1 VKRGVG
7 PNLVSDP
14 YLSKNLKSAELIP
27 TSSGNGGADELRTG
41 KVHIWATGASIAS
54 RLIDRVPEAKA
65 LPGAYTSERQAVAL
79 PKGKSS
85 AAQKRVAESHHGSE
99 KGWYGAKE
107 YRAAS
112 SSGRSRCALI
122 KVLPAPQISSA
133 LSLSITRHF
142 FRENANG
149 FWTCCNGSLVNHVH
163 A

>member
-85 AAQKRVAESHHGSE
+85 AAQKRVAEIIME
-99 KGWYGAKE
+99 AKKAGMVRKSIE
-107 YRAAS
+107 QLRLVGVRAA
-112 SSGRSRCALI
+112 
-122 KVLPAPQISSA
+122 P
-133 LSLSITRHF
+133 
-142 FRENANG
+142 
-149 FWTCCNGSLVNHVH
+149 
-163 A
+163 